1 MNFGSTFL
9 GVKLSD
15 SLERNC
21 VGAIS
26 VPYVTAEEILSVYVL
41 LRVKSGG
48 NKSERSISLEV
59 TD

>member
-1 MNFGSTFL
+1 M
-9 GVKLSD
+9 
-15 SLERNC
+15 
-21 VGAIS
+21 GAIS